1 MPSDA
6 KETEKRGNRKDRMRR
21 WWSWAAHLVCQS
33 QSQCSWLGSR
43 NTGTQP
49 RPHSRPVGWCWLSVH
64 QLKRCRKIKR
74 EREKCHCCVT
84 ATKSNKQ
91 ETSSS
96 VPILKIYFHFP
107 FILLLTTLYYYQ
119 TFQQF
124 VVFMLSGRSKKLKR
138 SFAPSIKLQ
147 LRARTSHLLTAGGLF

>member
-1 MPSDA
+1 MELSSSPCLSKSITVQLAWLQEHRYTAPPSLTSGWLVLAFGAPIKTLQKD
-6 KETEKRGNRKDRMRR
+6 KE
-21 WWSWAAHLVCQS
+21 
-33 QSQCSWLGSR
+33 
-43 NTGTQP
+43 
-49 RPHSRPVGWCWLSVH
+49 
-64 QLKRCRKIKR
+64 R